1 MNAAP
6 LPQAHK
12 GGVDILYYARDPGA
26 ANMIVAAR
34 AALEEQAIC
43 PLPLQIL
50 AYRLGTN
57 PRDIVLGK
65 TFALETFTAAGIS
78 ASDWSKAVSGTA
90 RDASLRALLTELR
103 PQLII
108 TGTSDID
115 DDDDIALWR
124 AADALDIPTCA
135 IVDTSG
141 NMAARFTDRSGAI
154 VFPKQV
160 LVPSAQ
166 ARRAVIGLGARS
178 RAVSVVGQLHL
189 DRLRAESFFRDCS
202 AANRLRV
209 LWGAGIGDNVLLFAS
224 ECGREMAAAGRPA
237 PYDEVEVLRGLIGA
251 IERGEVVAGIDTQ
264 TQPVLVVVRP
274 HPRDAG
280 GKYDGFHGHPKVRI
294 AISGAGTPTEAI
306 LASDLVIG
314 MNSML
319 LHEAKVLCRPIHSLT
334 GASI

>member
-1 MNAAP
+1 MSA
-6 LPQAHK
+6 LPQPARRA

-43 PLPLQIL
+43 PLPLQIM
-50 AYRLGTN
+50 AYRLGPT

-65 TFALETFTAAGIS
+65 TFALDTFAAAGIP
-78 ASDWSKAVSGTA
+78 ASDWSKAVSDSA
-90 RDASLRALLTELR
+90 RDLSLRNLLQELS
-103 PQLII
+103 PGLVI

-115 DDDDIALWR
+115 DDDDIALWK
-124 AADALDIPTCA
+124 AAEALEIPTCA
-135 IVDTSG
+135 IVDTAG
-141 NMAARFTDRSGAI
+141 NMASRFTDRTGAI
-154 VFPKQV
+154 VFPKQI
-160 LVPSAQ
+160 LVPSPQ

-178 RAVSVVGQLHL
+178 RSVSVVGQLHL

-237 PYDEVEVLRGLIGA
+237 PYDEIQALQGLLDT
-251 IERGEVVAGIDTQ
+251 IEHGGVIAGIDTE

-274 HPRDAG
+274 HPRDAV
-280 GKYDGFHGHPKVRI
+280 GKYDAFEAHPKVRI
-294 AISGAGTPTEAI
+294 TVSSGGSPTEAI
-306 LASDLVIG
+306 LASDLVVG

-319 LHEAKVLCRPIHSLT
+319 LHEAKALCRPIHSLT